1 MFGFQFLSKSLNIY
15 RRTTASGV
23 QNIKDVLC
31 SGGLVAL
38 VASLII
44 WVAIFLYVAFY
55 YTYMPSTSH
64 IRPVHLQFK
73 SCEELQGPCSFPSAH
88 VQLTKRQQL
97 LMVGQSYKMFLNLEM
112 PESPA
117 NKMLGMFMVC
127 VELQGKDEILVDSSC
142 RSAMLHYRSSLLH
155 ALSTLTF
162 SPMLL
167 FGHAEEKQNV
177 ILELFSDFEE
187 DQNHPVT
194 DIYVE
199 IQSRHVELYSASL
212 GIHAHFT
219 GLRYLMFHWPL
230 LSAAV
235 GITSNLFFILLI
247 TGLSWYQLYQP
258 ESEEAASKFQ
268 YAALDRKD
276 EFKFNGELDDSS
288 FEDASFIED
297 SGKLNESDQ
306 SIQTLET
313 ESREFITELARS

>member
-1 MFGFQFLSKSLNIY
+1 
-15 RRTTASGV
+15 
-23 QNIKDVLC
+23 
-31 SGGLVAL
+31 
-38 VASLII
+38 
-44 WVAIFLYVAFY
+44 
-55 YTYMPSTSH
+55 
-64 IRPVHLQFK
+64 
-73 SCEELQGPCSFPSAH
+73 
-88 VQLTKRQQL
+88 
-97 LMVGQSYKMFLNLEM
+97 
-112 PESPA
+112 
-117 NKMLGMFMVC
+117 MFMVC

-187 DQNHPVT
+187 DQVELNPSGSQVRCRRETERLVRAKINKLGTGLGQLAPSLNHPVT

-258 ESEEAASKFQ
+258 ESEEAARKFQ

-276 EFKFNGELDDSS
+276 EFKFNGEPDDSS

-306 SIQTLET
+306 TIQNLET
-313 ESREFITELARS
+313 ESREFITELN

>member
-1 MFGFQFLSKSLNIY
+1 M
-15 RRTTASGV
+15 
-23 QNIKDVLC
+23 C
-31 SGGLVAL
+31 
-38 VASLII
+38 
-44 WVAIFLYVAFY
+44 
-55 YTYMPSTSH
+55 
-64 IRPVHLQFK
+64 FK
-73 SCEELQGPCSFPSAH
+73 
-88 VQLTKRQQL
+88 
-97 LMVGQSYKMFLNLEM
+97 
-112 PESPA
+112 
-117 NKMLGMFMVC
+117 
-127 VELQGKDEILVDSSC
+127 
-142 RSAMLHYRSSLLH
+142 
-155 ALSTLTF
+155 
-162 SPMLL
+162 
-167 FGHAEEKQNV
+167 
-177 ILELFSDFEE
+177 
-187 DQNHPVT
+187 NHPVT